1 MRRFVS
7 RGTKEMNLLT
17 NNIASVYRKFFAA
30 AFGSALI
37 TSIYSVVDA
46 AMVGQYH
53 GPVGLAAIAILA
65 PVWNIIF
72 SLGLLAGMGGSVLYA
87 IRRGK
92 SAAVQ
97 GANRFFTAAL
107 LLGLVLSILA
117 AIGLFLFEDPL
128 LRFFGGEGEALR
140 LAKLYMIPIR
150 YGVPLFIFGNIFMA
164 FLRND
169 GNPKLATRAVI
180 FGGVFN
186 VFGDYFFVFTCDM
199 GIIGAAYATAL
210 GQTFALIVMSTHFF
224 RKTNT
229 LRLEMPFIPILYS
242 RKIATVG
249 FSVFFIDIAM
259 GILTILFNR
268 QILKYL
274 GEDELAIYGVIVTV
288 GTFVQCCG
296 YGIGQA
302 AQPILSQNFGAGL
315 LPRVRKTLIYS
326 MWTAAVIS
334 TIWVVSLILI
344 PNGFIRLFM
353 KPTENVLSIA
363 PFIIRTYALAFI
375 FLPFN
380 VFSTYYFQAVMKSR
394 LSFIISMGRGL
405 IVSALMLIFLPLA
418 WGGAAL
424 WWAIPAAETL
434 VALYA
439 LGHLKM
445 KYPLDSPPKIMV

>member
-1 MRRFVS
+1 
-7 RGTKEMNLLT
+7 MNLLT
-17 NNIASVYRKFFAA
+17 NDIASVYRKFFAA

-53 GPVGLAAIAILA
+53 GPVGLAAIAVLA

-72 SLGLLAGMGGSVLYA
+72 SLGLLAGIGGSVLYA
-87 IRRGK
+87 VRRGK

-107 LLGLVLSILA
+107 LMGVMLSIFA
-117 AIGLFLFEDPL
+117 AVGLFLFEDPL
-128 LRFFGGEGEALR
+128 LRFFGGDGEALR
-140 LAKLYMIPIR
+140 LAKLYMIPIK
-150 YGVPLFIFGNIFMA
+150 YGVPLFVFGNIFMA

-169 GNPKLATRAVI
+169 GNPKLATIAVI
-180 FGGVFN
+180 SGGVFN

-210 GQTFALIVMSTHFF
+210 GQIFALIIMSTHFF
-224 RKTNT
+224 QKHNT
-229 LRLEMPFIPILYS
+229 LRLEMPFVPVLYS

-259 GILTILFNR
+259 GILTVLFNR
-268 QILKYL
+268 QILRYL
-274 GEDELAIYGVIVTV
+274 GADELAIYGVIVTV

-302 AQPILSQNFGAGL
+302 AQPILSQNFGAAL
-315 LPRVRKTLIYS
+315 LPRVKKTLVYS
-326 MWTAAVIS
+326 VWTAAVLS
-334 TIWVVSLILI
+334 AIWVVALLIF

-353 KPTENVLSIA
+353 KPTESVLAIA
-363 PFIIRTYALAFI
+363 PAIIRTYSLAFI

-380 VFSTYYFQAVMKSR
+380 VFSTYYFQAVMRSKI
-394 LSFIISMGRGL
+394 SFIVSLLRGL
-405 IVSALMLIFLPLA
+405 IVSGLLIIFLPCIF
-418 WGGAAL
+418 GGAAL
-424 WWAIPAAETL
+424 WRAIPLAEAL
-434 VALYA
+434 VTIYA
-439 LGHLKM
+439 ICHLKL
-445 KYPLDSPPKIMV
+445 KPKSK

>member
-1 MRRFVS
+1 
-7 RGTKEMNLLT
+7 MNLLT
-17 NNIASVYRKFFAA
+17 DNIASVYRKFFAA
-30 AFGSALI
+30 AFGSALT

-53 GPVGLAAIAILA
+53 GPVGLAAIAVLA

-72 SLGLLAGMGGSVLYA
+72 SLGLLAGIGGSVLYA
-87 IRRGK
+87 VRRGQR
-92 SAAVQ
+92 AAVQ

-107 LLGLVLSILA
+107 LMGLVLSALA
-117 AIGLFLFEDPL
+117 AVGLFAFEDPL

-140 LAKLYMIPIR
+140 LAKLYMIPIK
-150 YGVPLFIFGNIFMA
+150 YGVPLFVFGNIFMA

-169 GNPKLATRAVI
+169 GNPKLATIAVI
-180 FGGVFN
+180 SGGVFN

-210 GQTFALIVMSTHFF
+210 GQIFALIIMSTHFF
-224 RKTNT
+224 RKHNT
-229 LRLEMPFIPILYS
+229 LRLEMPYVPVLYS
-242 RKIATVG
+242 RKIVVVG
-249 FSVFFIDIAM
+249 FSVFFIDLAM
-259 GILTILFNR
+259 GILTVLFNR
-268 QILKYL
+268 QILRYL
-274 GEDELAIYGVIVTV
+274 GADELAVYGVIVTV

-315 LPRVRKTLIYS
+315 LGRVKKTLKYS
-326 MWTAAVIS
+326 AWTAAIIS
-334 TIWVVSLILI
+334 AIWLSALLIF

-353 KPTENVLSIA
+353 RPTANVLAIA
-363 PFIIRTYALAFI
+363 PGIIRVYALAFI

-394 LSFIISMGRGL
+394 VAFVVSMGRGL
-405 IVSALMLIFLPLA
+405 VVSALMLVVLPMV

-424 WWAIPAAETL
+424 WWAIPAAEAA

-439 LGHLKM
+439 VFHLK
-445 KYPLDSPPKIMV
+445 VE

>member
-1 MRRFVS
+1 
-7 RGTKEMNLLT
+7 MNLLT
-17 NNIASVYRKFFAA
+17 DNIASVYRKFFAA

-53 GPVGLAAIAILA
+53 GPVGLAAIAVLA
-65 PVWNIIF
+65 PMWNIIF
-72 SLGLLAGMGGSVLYA
+72 SLGLLAGIGGSVLYA
-87 IRRGK
+87 VRRGQR
-92 SAAVQ
+92 AAVQ

-107 LLGLVLSILA
+107 LLGLVLSALA
-117 AIGLFLFEDPL
+117 AVGLFAFEDPL

-140 LAKLYMIPIR
+140 LAKLYMIPIK
-150 YGVPLFIFGNIFMA
+150 YGVPLFVFGNIFMA

-169 GNPKLATRAVI
+169 GNPKLATIAVI
-180 FGGVFN
+180 SGGVFN

-210 GQTFALIVMSTHFF
+210 GQIFALIIMSTHFF
-224 RKTNT
+224 RKANT
-229 LRLEMPFIPILYS
+229 LRLEMPYVPVLYS
-242 RKIATVG
+242 RKIAVVG
-249 FSVFFIDIAM
+249 FSVFFIDLAM
-259 GILTILFNR
+259 GILTVLFNR
-268 QILKYL
+268 QILRYL
-274 GEDELAIYGVIVTV
+274 GADELAVYGVIVTV

-315 LPRVRKTLIYS
+315 LGRVKKTLKYS
-326 MWTAAVIS
+326 AWTAAIIS
-334 TIWVVSLILI
+334 AIWLSALLIF

-353 KPTENVLSIA
+353 RPTANVLAIA
-363 PFIIRTYALAFI
+363 PGIIRVYALAFI

-394 LSFIISMGRGL
+394 VAFVVSMGRGL
-405 IVSALMLIFLPLA
+405 VVSALMLVVLPMV

-424 WWAIPAAETL
+424 WWAIPAAEAV

-439 LGHLKM
+439 VFHLK
-445 KYPLDSPPKIMV
+445 VE